1 MTLGLFVDSLPI
13 IHVRFSKQWLASR
26 IGFTSAPGEP
36 LRLHRSLSAWTFSS
50 FHFTCIYLVIYLFHL
65 RVIVGSYAC
74 VSAVSGS
81 IPSSHAGETVVFSYL
96 HQRAK
101 HKKPVHSRR
110 DRGPE
115 RHLPSLP
122 LSFSFSPPLCHLW
135 QHLLPLLL
143 FPIVRWAC
151 PLSCPPSSLF

>member
-1 MTLGLFVDSLPI
+1 MSGLINTAAESGWWAGSV
-13 IHVRFSKQWLASR
+13 
-26 IGFTSAPGEP
+26 FTSAPGES
-36 LRLHRSLSAWTFSS
+36 LRLHPSLSAWMFSS
-50 FHFTCIYLVIYLFHL
+50 FQFHLHLLIHLFIYICVWLAARTLASPLCPGPSLPPMQVRRLSFLTCIKE
-65 RVIVGSYAC
+65 A
-74 VSAVSGS
+74 
-81 IPSSHAGETVVFSYL
+81 E
-96 HQRAK
+96 
-101 HKKPVHSRR
+101 HKKSVHSRR

>member
-1 MTLGLFVDSLPI
+1 MSGLINSVAESGWWAGLGSPALQVSPCVTTDPFLRERSHLLISL
-13 IHVRFSKQWLASR
+13 A
-26 IGFTSAPGEP
+26 FT
-36 LRLHRSLSAWTFSS
+36 
-50 FHFTCIYLVIYLFHL
+50 YLFIYFQPH
-65 RVIVGSYAC
+65 VIVGSHVC

-96 HQRAK
+96 HQRAE

>member
-1 MTLGLFVDSLPI
+1 MSGLINSAAESGWWAGSV
-13 IHVRFSKQWLASR
+13 
-26 IGFTSAPGEP
+26 FTSAPGES
-36 LRLHRSLSAWTFSS
+36 LCLHPSLSAWTFSS
-50 FHFTCIYLVIYLFHL
+50 FNFTCVYLF
-65 RVIVGSYAC
+65 IYFFIC
-74 VSAVSGS
+74 VWSAGRTLASPLCPG
-81 IPSSHAGETVVFSYL
+81 PSLPPMQVRRFVFSYL
-96 HQRAK
+96 HQRAE